1 VSEWSREISGGCK
14 GRPCRRQRRSSAGW
28 ASEARVQ
35 CATASRPLQD
45 RLQCSTVLLRLG
57 SRDADASRAER
68 LSLRPFL
75 FLMATPADFISR
87 GGLLVAPELRRPADR
102 RFLGDQADSFINSSS
117 TSRRAAP
124 FPDTERPSC
133 IQRAA
138 HQKAERP
145 GQRQTPMTLPDA
157 CPPTPTDRSP
167 YRSGSVASASR

>member
-1 VSEWSREISGGCK
+1 MSGVGRSREAVKAGRAAGNGEAARGGH
-14 GRPCRRQRRSSAGW
+14 RRRVFNAPQLPALCRID
-28 ASEARVQ
+28 
-35 CATASRPLQD
+35 C
-45 RLQCSTVLLRLG
+45 TVALCLG

-68 LSLRPFL
+68 LSLRPFPFL

-167 YRSGSVASASR
+167 YRSTSVASASR